1 MDVEQKIK
9 HQQAI
14 ATEIFGIA
22 AAHGIH
28 DIILA
33 GGAPRDWYFGRPAS
47 DLDFYM
53 SNLSSDFQQVI
64 YKECSAVDTIFE
76 HQSGNKDQVT
86 SMGISFGGDYEC
98 NENIMEIQEVNY
110 KDQTVQLIEHIDM
123 PCVLTDFVYSICQ
136 VKWTPSTGIVTTP
149 VFDLSAKHS
158 IIVKTGNGYANYR
171 KYAAKIRKKFPAFK
185 FVNKKE
191 AFDYWLKG

>member
-1 MDVEQKIK
+1 MEVEQKIK
-9 HQQAI
+9 QQQAI
-14 ATEIFGIA
+14 ATEIFDIA

-53 SNLSSDFQQVI
+53 GKITTDFREEVYKHCRSIDYMYSQGDGNDTTLNLGVSIEGDYNCNEHIVEITEADYKGQVI
-64 YKECSAVDTIFE
+64 
-76 HQSGNKDQVT
+76 
-86 SMGISFGGDYEC
+86 
-98 NENIMEIQEVNY
+98 
-110 KDQTVQLIEHIDM
+110 QLIEHTDM

-158 IIVKTGNGYANYR
+158 IIVKTGTGYANYR